1 MTGGTQLKATWQVSM
16 AAQSYWVNL
25 ATQGDPN
32 GPGLLLWPAFTEG
45 DPRAMRIGVKPG
57 PAPVPNLDRL
67 QVLDAYE
74 AWRRGG

>member
-1 MTGGTQLKATWQVSM
+1 
-16 AAQSYWVNL
+16 
-25 ATQGDPN
+25 
-32 GPGLLLWPAFTEG
+32 
-45 DPRAMRIGVKPG
+45 MRIGVKPG